1 MKSNTL
7 KLQLMHNSS
16 SLDVAF
22 TNHNLQTGVSQTDIM
37 FLCLFSL
44 GRTFFDI

>member
-1 MKSNTL
+1 MKSITL
-7 KLQLMHNSS
+7 KLQLMHSSS

-22 TNHNLQTGVSQTDIM
+22 TNHSLQTGVSQTDM
-37 FLCLFSL
+37 FSCLFSL

>member
-22 TNHNLQTGVSQTDIM
+22 TNHNLQTGMSQTDM
-37 FLCLFSL
+37 FSCLFPL
-44 GRTFFDI
+44 GRTCFDI